1 MSETQAPKKEGSP
14 KRGSSDGLLSFTGRT
29 VEGGGHKQIVVS
41 VYLDAQFSKLL
52 ISQAILFSLRSI
64 QCMRETRAVE
74 VSFWGEN
81 LFFPPNLLGASCKG
95 VPDTK
100 RPRALGH
107 VPAQG
112 RWQGLAEVKLNIL
125 TRKNITDQAKFS
137 IHLLNHPPF
146 AKILETEANSG
157 IPEIQRLLL
166 E

>member
-1 MSETQAPKKEGSP
+1 
-14 KRGSSDGLLSFTGRT
+14 
-29 VEGGGHKQIVVS
+29 
-41 VYLDAQFSKLL
+41 
-52 ISQAILFSLRSI
+52 
-64 QCMRETRAVE
+64 MRETRAEE

-100 RPRALGH
+100 RPRALGR

-112 RWQGLAEVKLNIL
+112 RWEGLSEVKPNIL
-125 TRKNITDQAKFS
+125 MRKNITDQAKFS
-137 IHLLNHPPF
+137 IHLLNYPPF
-146 AKILETEANSG
+146 AKILETEAKSG